1 MLSVCIPFGIK
12 SIPVTKKMP
21 RVVIKPLHWLIT
33 FEVPPAS
40 GVFNSTSEFEFEKF
54 NQEVLEKRFV
64 IFTRKRMDPD
74 ITLIETLMKILSSW
88 RPYMFHHI
96 FIKTRNMFNSLHRN
110 RYMYQM
116 KSNVFP
122 LIDKKSFFSVSI
134 LS

>member
-1 MLSVCIPFGIK
+1 
-12 SIPVTKKMP
+12 MP
-21 RVVIKPLHWLIT
+21 RVVIKPLHWLMIT

-96 FIKTRNMFNSLHRN
+96 FIKKQEH
-110 RYMYQM
+110 
-116 KSNVFP
+116 V
-122 LIDKKSFFSVSI
+122 
-134 LS
+134 

>member
-1 MLSVCIPFGIK
+1 
-12 SIPVTKKMP
+12 MP

-74 ITLIETLMKILSSW
+74 ITLIETLMNILSSL
-88 RPYMFHHI
+88 RLFLFHHI
-96 FIKTRNMFNSLHRN
+96 FII
-110 RYMYQM
+110 YQDNIGM
-116 KSNVFP
+116 IYLKRTGIFA
-122 LIDKKSFFSVSI
+122 IE
-134 LS
+134 